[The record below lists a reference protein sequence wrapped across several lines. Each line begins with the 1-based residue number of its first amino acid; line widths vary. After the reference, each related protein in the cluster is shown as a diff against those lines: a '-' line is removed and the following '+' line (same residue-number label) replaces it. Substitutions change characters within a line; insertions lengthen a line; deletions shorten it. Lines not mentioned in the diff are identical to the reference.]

1 MRVARTETGLPH
13 RNTVVLRHLKIYF
26 QGFPGKDGS
35 DAERGI
41 ADVEYTLRADG
52 RVIDKSKTAT
62 DGLVNL
68 LVPVG
73 VPLELEIFGTKY
85 PLKVHPYLE
94 PVNQVK

>member
-26 QGFPGKDGS
+26 QRFPGKGGS

-52 RVIDKSKTAT
+52 WVTT
-62 DGLVNL
+62 
-68 LVPVG
+68 
-73 VPLELEIFGTKY
+73 
-85 PLKVHPYLE
+85 LKQESLRSCE
-94 PVNQVK
+94 AIGGK